1 MVPVF
6 RSILSP
12 VDFDDNSLAALGY
25 AYCAAWLTRRDDS
38 SGDPR
43 TGHLAW
49 PVGADGCAHRR
60 GQQGQ
65 SRRQSRCGT

>member
-43 TGHLAW
+43 TGQIVRPDRAH
-49 PVGADGCAHRR
+49 GCARR
-60 GQQGQ
+60 
-65 SRRQSRCGT
+65 